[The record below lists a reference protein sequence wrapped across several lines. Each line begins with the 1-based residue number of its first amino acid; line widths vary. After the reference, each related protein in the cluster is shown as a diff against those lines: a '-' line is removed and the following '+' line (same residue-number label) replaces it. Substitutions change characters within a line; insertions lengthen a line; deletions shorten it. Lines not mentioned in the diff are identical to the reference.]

1 MTQFELQRRNPAL
14 HKKIGNQAHCVTPED
29 LEEIIKLDRLQRIL
43 IKCGN
48 GRFTCPAQDVN
59 HFIKI
64 IDQHRKLAEAII
76 GTQKPGA
83 CGQLFET
90 DYVRS
95 IEFMGD

>member
-14 HKKIGNQAHCVTPED
+14 HKKIGSQAHCVTPED
-29 LEEIIKLDRLQRIL
+29 LEEIIKLDRLQQIL
-43 IKCGN
+43 VKCGN

-59 HFIKI
+59 HFIMI
-64 IDQHRKLAEAII
+64 IDQHRKLAEA
-76 GTQKPGA
+76 QKPGA

-95 IEFMGD
+95 VEIMLH